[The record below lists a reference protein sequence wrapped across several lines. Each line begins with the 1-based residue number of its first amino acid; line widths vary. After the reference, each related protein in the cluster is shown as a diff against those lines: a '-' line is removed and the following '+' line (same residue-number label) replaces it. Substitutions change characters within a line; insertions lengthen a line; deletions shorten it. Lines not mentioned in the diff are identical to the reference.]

1 MYLFLTIG
9 IQCQHSTGDEE
20 GGSARS
26 PAPADGNRPSGVF
39 TVQLCILNG
48 PAPALSGKVFFA
60 RDERQRRLQQREPEG
75 LGGGKG
81 KGRTEKR
88 EKKKH
93 AAPEGDSLCF
103 AVACV
108 DRNQM
113 VSWNTR
119 LAIRGAKH
127 MVNGREK

>member
-1 MYLFLTIG
+1 LL
-9 IQCQHSTGDEE
+9 
-20 GGSARS
+20 
-26 PAPADGNRPSGVF
+26 
-39 TVQLCILNG
+39 
-48 PAPALSGKVFFA
+48 
-60 RDERQRRLQQREPEG
+60 QREPEG

-113 VSWNTR
+113 CSCLLQEVKSTVTR
-119 LAIRGAKH
+119 RIFKSCLAL
-127 MVNGREK
+127 

>member
-1 MYLFLTIG
+1 MAENFLA
-9 IQCQHSTGDEE
+9 E
-20 GGSARS
+20 GTKEAGRRR
-26 PAPADGNRPSGVF
+26 GEGE
-39 TVQLCILNG
+39 NG
-48 PAPALSGKVFFA
+48 
-60 RDERQRRLQQREPEG
+60 E
-75 LGGGKG
+75 
-81 KGRTEKR
+81 R

-119 LAIRGAKH
+119 LAI
-127 MVNGREK
+127 